1 MILFEKDWKEYP
13 NAIIDTDT
21 TNRSFVR
28 IAMLYREMKVRNHSF
43 MLALLNPSLRGVDP
57 YSSKLTLEQMA
68 AIAIECKSNFWYFVR
83 EILKAPAIAGGD
95 SVPFQANRGNMAL
108 YWLFFN
114 HITTI
119 LIQIRQTGKSFSVDG
134 LMVYLMNIRC
144 TNTMFNLLTKD
155 DILRSANITRIKE
168 IDSELPFY
176 LRQRT
181 KNDVNNTEELTIRS
195 LGNSY
200 RAHVPQK
207 SPKMALNLGRG
218 LTSPVFHIDEG
229 PFQPNIGISLP
240 AALSAGTAARD
251 MARRNDE
258 PYGTIL
264 TTTAGKKDDR
274 DGKFIYELLMN
285 SAEWTERFLDAENI
299 LELEKLIRKNSRS
312 GELRVNCTFSHRQL
326 GKSDEWLKQAIED
339 AMVSGEAADRDFF
352 NVWTSGTQSS
362 PLPIEILEKI
372 RASQEPEQHV
382 SISNPHGYMTK
393 WYIAER
399 DIEYRMA
406 NGDYVLSSDTS
417 DASGGDDISLFLTD
431 IRTAETIAA
440 GNYNETNL
448 ITFAEWLCTWFVKYP
463 RITGIIERRSSGAM
477 ILDYL
482 ILMLPAHGI
491 DPFKRLFN
499 RAVNDADEYPERWK
513 EISVPMGRRRG
524 DTLTVH
530 KKTFGFSTS
539 GTGLTSRTD
548 LYSTTLQNAAKR
560 AADRIKD
567 VTTINQITGL
577 TTRNGRVDH
586 QEGEHDD
593 MVIAFLLNFWL
604 LTQGKNL
611 QHYGIDS
618 KAIFCEVKKPE
629 ILDNKS
635 YYDYQEQQNIR
646 SEIEN
651 LIDKIK
657 NESDDFIVQRLEFQ
671 LRNLNRRL
679 VLEEGEIFSLDDLI
693 NSVREQRKNNR
704 YSGYRDTSSQFS
716 NYSNNAVAAL
726 TFSNGER
733 YRR

>member
-1 MILFEKDWKEYP
+1 MILYKNDWLSYK
-13 NAIIDTDT
+13 NAIIDIDT
-21 TNRSFVR
+21 PNRSFVR
-28 IAMLYREMKVRNHSF
+28 IAQLYKTMNISNHSF
-43 MLALLNPSLRGVDP
+43 MLTLMNPSLRGVDP
-57 YSSKLTLEQMA
+57 FSPNLSVEQMA
-68 AIAIECKSNFWYFVR
+68 AIAVECKSNFFYFIR
-83 EILKAPAIAGGD
+83 EVLKAPAIAGGEA
-95 SVPFQANRGNMAL
+95 VPFQANRGNMAL

-144 TNTMFNLLTKD
+144 TNTMINLLTKD

-168 IDSELPFY
+168 MDSELPFY
-176 LRQRT
+176 LKQRG
-181 KNDVNNTEELTIRS
+181 KGDVNNTEELTIRS

-218 LTSPVFHIDEG
+218 LTSPIFHIDEG

-240 AALSAGTAARD
+240 SALSAGTAARD
-251 MARRNDE
+251 AARRNDE

-274 DGKFIYELLMN
+274 DGKFMYDLLMN
-285 SAEWTERFLDAENI
+285 SAEWTEKLFDAENI
-299 LELEKLIRKNSRS
+299 FELEKLIRKNSRS

-339 AMVSGEAADRDFF
+339 AMVTGEAADRDFF

-362 PLPIEILEKI
+362 PLPIDVLEKM
-372 RASQEPEQHV
+372 RASQEPESHS
-382 SISNPHGYMTK
+382 SISNPHGYITK
-393 WYIAER
+393 WYIPENQIA
-399 DIEYRMA
+399 YRMA
-406 NGDYVLSSDTS
+406 NGNYILGIDSS
-417 DASGGDDISLFLTD
+417 DASGGDDISLFVTD
-431 IRTAETIAA
+431 VRTAETIAA

-448 ITFAEWLCTWFVKYP
+448 ITFAEWLCSWFVDFP
-463 RITGIIERRSSGAM
+463 TITGIIERRSSGAM

-482 ILMLPAHGI
+482 ILMLPGFNI

-499 RAVNDADEYPERWK
+499 RAVNDADEFPDRWK

-524 DTLTVH
+524 DTLTIF

-539 GTGLTSRTD
+539 GGGLTSRTE

-560 AADRIKD
+560 SADRIKD
-567 VTTINQITGL
+567 LTTINQITGL

-586 QEGEHDD
+586 QIGEHDD
-593 MVIAFLLNFWL
+593 MVISWLLCFWL

-611 QHYGIDS
+611 SHYGIDS
-618 KAIFCEVKKPE
+618 KTIFCAVKKPE
-629 ILDNKS
+629 ILDSKS
-635 YYDYQEQQNIR
+635 YYDYQEQQRIR
-646 SEIEN
+646 SEIED
-651 LIDKIK
+651 LLEKIK
-657 NESDDFIVQRLEFQ
+657 NESDEYIVQRLEFQ
-671 LRNLNRRL
+671 LRNLNRKL
-679 VLEEGEIFSLDDLI
+679 ILEEGEIFSLDDLI
-693 NSVREQRKNNR
+693 NSVRDQRKQNR
-704 YSGYRDTSSQFS
+704 YNGYRDTGGHFSS
-716 NYSNNAVAAL
+716 YSNGSVAAL
-726 TFSNGER
+726 SFSNGER

>member
-1 MILFEKDWKEYP
+1 LFNNDWRNYRS
-13 NAIIDTDT
+13 AIIDTQT
-21 TNRSFVR
+21 PNRSFVR
-28 IAMLYREMKVRNHSF
+28 IANLYKEMGIRNNSF
-43 MLALLNPSLRGVDP
+43 MLALFNPELQGVDP
-57 YSSKLTLEQMA
+57 FSSKLTMEQMA
-68 AIAIECKSNFWYFVR
+68 SIAIECKSNPFYYFR
-83 EILKAPAIAGGD
+83 EIVKAPAIAGGQ
-95 SVPFQANRGNMAL
+95 SIQFEANRGNMAL

-119 LIQIRQTGKSFSVDG
+119 LIQIRQTGKSFSVDA
-134 LMVYLMNIRC
+134 LMTLLLNIVC
-144 TNTMFNLLTKD
+144 SNTSINLLTKD
-155 DILRSANITRIKE
+155 DILRAANITRLKE

-181 KNDVNNTEELTIRS
+181 KNDVNNTEELTVRS

-218 LTSPVFHIDEG
+218 LTSPIFHIDEG

-240 AALSAGTAARD
+240 SALSAGTAARD

-274 DGKFIYELLMN
+274 DGKFVYELLMN
-285 SAEWTERFLDAENI
+285 SAEWTERLLDAENA
-299 LELEKLIRKNSRS
+299 LELEKMIRKNSRS

-362 PLPIEILEKI
+362 PLPIDVLEKI
-372 RASQEPEQHV
+372 RASQEQEQYV

-393 WYIAER
+393 WYIAEN

-406 NGDYVLSSDTS
+406 NGNYVLSSDSS

-448 ITFAEWLCTWFVKYP
+448 ITFAEWLCSWFVKYP
-463 RITGIIERRSSGAM
+463 TITGIIERRSSGAM

-499 RAVNDADEYPERWK
+499 RAVNDADEYTDRWK
-513 EISVPMGRRRG
+513 EISTPMGRRRG

-560 AADRIKD
+560 SADKIKD
-567 VTTINQITGL
+567 LTTINQITGL

-586 QEGEHDD
+586 QVGEHDD
-593 MVIAFLLNFWL
+593 MVIAWLLNFWL

-611 QHYGIDS
+611 SHYGIDS
-618 KAIFCEVKKPE
+618 KAIFSEIKKIE
-629 ILDNKS
+629 ILDNRS
-635 YYDYQEQQNIR
+635 RYEFQEQQNIR
-646 SEIEN
+646 FEIEN
-651 LIDKIK
+651 IFEKIK
-657 NESDDFIVQRLEFQ
+657 NESDDYIVQRLEFQ

-693 NSVREQRKNNR
+693 NSVREQRKQKR
-704 YSGYRDTSSQFS
+704 YSGSRETSGHFS
-716 NYSNNAVAAL
+716 NYDNNAVASVS
-726 TFSNGER
+726 FSNGER